1 MDEKET
7 RIDQIKDYIEHL
19 FGREQEIHKEI
30 RQNAKSEGLPL
41 INVPPH
47 VGKLLY
53 ILAKLKNPK
62 RVLEIGTLCGYST
75 IWIAQALAKEAQIF
89 SIDNKVHHLEIA
101 KKNFVKAGLQDKI
114 TLYHGDALKILDEM
128 HKSNFEKF
136 DMIFIDADKENYLNY
151 LNKIKFLANDG
162 ALILSDNLIPKW
174 KAIGQP
180 HPKDEMAKS
189 IYAFNE
195 ELVKDENLESAII
208 STLVGEIPRIDGL
221 GISIFNSCN

>member
-1 MDEKET
+1 MED
-7 RIDQIKDYIEHL
+7 IKLE
-19 FGREQEIHKEI
+19 E
-30 RQNAKSEGLPL
+30 NAVTFCE
-41 INVPPH
+41 
-47 VGKLLY
+47 
-53 ILAKLKNPK
+53 
-62 RVLEIGTLCGYST
+62 RVYPQTTEEF
-75 IWIAQALAKEAQIF
+75 K
-89 SIDNKVHHLEIA
+89 
-101 KKNFVKAGLQDKI
+101 
-114 TLYHGDALKILDEM
+114 KILDEM
-128 HKSNFEKF
+128 YKSNFEKF

-221 GISIFNSCN
+221 GITIFNSCN